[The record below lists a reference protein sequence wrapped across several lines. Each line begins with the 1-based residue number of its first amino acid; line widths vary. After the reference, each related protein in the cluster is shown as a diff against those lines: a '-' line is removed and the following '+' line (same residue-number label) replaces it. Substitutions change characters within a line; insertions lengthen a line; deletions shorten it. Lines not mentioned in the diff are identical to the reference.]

1 MHCKKRKKQTKNNN
15 NSQDKWEEFL
25 NRDIPVIMD
34 IPFIRGILLIKDIPF
49 HFYGVFH
56 SDKFFPLN
64 NEGSVG
70 GFYKKLPNTRFS
82 SKCLP

>member
-1 MHCKKRKKQTKNNN
+1 MQLNYALQKEKKKTTKNNN
-15 NSQDKWEEFL
+15 NSQGKREEFL
-25 NRDIPVIMD
+25 NKDIPVIMD
-34 IPFIRGILLIKDIPF
+34 IPFIRGIPLIRDIP
-49 HFYGVFH
+49 FH

-82 SKCLP
+82 SKCFP